1 MNVIIVY
8 FYLYREFQP
17 ELSGKFMLLD
27 FMLAAIRT
35 TTDDKVVLISNYT
48 QTLDLFELLAK
59 KR

>member
-1 MNVIIVY
+1 
-8 FYLYREFQP
+8 
-17 ELSGKFMLLD
+17 MLLD